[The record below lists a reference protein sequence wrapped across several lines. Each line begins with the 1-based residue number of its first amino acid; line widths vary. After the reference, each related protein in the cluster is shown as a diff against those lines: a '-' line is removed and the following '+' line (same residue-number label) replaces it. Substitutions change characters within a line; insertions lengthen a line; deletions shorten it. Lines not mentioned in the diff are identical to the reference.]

1 MEIADIVSRWKELGA
16 LGVGVLV
23 LAKLGDK
30 AFVWVLDI
38 LGVRIK
44 RSQSREDELD
54 KVVATMRCELDA
66 VKEDVVQMRG
76 ALRTYYGIVH
86 RAADGI
92 QRELQRAS
100 VELPTVQFFIEELR
114 TVQPVEEILKD

>member
-1 MEIADIVSRWKELGA
+1 MEIAEIMARWKEFGA
-16 LGVGVLV
+16 LGVAVLV
-23 LAKLGDK
+23 IAKLGDK
-30 AFVWVLDI
+30 AFIWLLDV

-54 KVVATMRCELDA
+54 KVVALMRAELDEL
-66 VKEDVVQMRG
+66 KEDVVQMRS

-92 QRELQRAS
+92 ERELKRAN
-100 VELPTVQFFIEELR
+100 VELPTVQFFVEELR
-114 TVQPVEEILKD
+114 TIQPVEEILKD